1 VPRAGLTPDVVVAE
15 AAAVAD
21 ESGYERLTL
30 AAVAGRLGVA
40 LPSLYK
46 HVRGLDGL
54 QAGLATLAVRELG
67 DVLTRAAVGRSGR
80 DALVAVATAYRSYVL
95 AHPGRYAAT
104 VRAARPEDVDHVAAS
119 DDVLRTVLAVLRSY
133 GLEDDE
139 VVDAAR
145 TLRSA
150 LHGFAALEAAGGFGL
165 PRDVDRSFDR
175 MVAALDVALCSWPST
190 PPDR

>member
-1 VPRAGLTPDVVVAE
+1 MPRAGLTPDLVVAE

-21 ESGYERLTL
+21 ERGYEQLTL

-54 QAGLATLAVRELG
+54 QSGLAVLATRELSG
-67 DVLTRAAVGRSGR
+67 VLTAAAVGRSGT
-80 DALVAVATAYRSYVL
+80 DSLHALCAAYRSYVL

-104 VRAARPEDVDHVAAS
+104 VRAAGPDDTEHRAAS
-119 DDVLRTVLAVLRSY
+119 DQALRTVLAVLRSY
-133 GLEDDE
+133 GLEGEDA
-139 VVDAAR
+139 VDAAR

-150 LHGFAALEAAGGFGL
+150 LHGFAVLEAAGGFGL
-165 PRDVDRSFDR
+165 PRDVARSFER
-175 MVAALDVALCSWPST
+175 MVAALDVALRGWPCEGL
-190 PPDR
+190 

>member
-1 VPRAGLTPDVVVAE
+1 VPRAGLTSDVVVAE

-54 QAGLATLAVRELG
+54 QSGLAVLATRELG
-67 DVLTRAAVGRSGR
+67 DALTRAAVGRSGTE
-80 DALVAVATAYRSYVL
+80 ALQAVGAAYRSYVL
-95 AHPGRYAAT
+95 AHPGRYSAT
-104 VRAARPEDVDHVAAS
+104 VRAAGPEDTEHAAAT
-119 DDVLRTVLAVLRSY
+119 DDVLATVLAVLRSY
-133 GLEDDE
+133 GLTGDDA
-139 VVDAAR
+139 VDAAR
-145 TLRSA
+145 VLRSA

-165 PRDVDRSFDR
+165 PRDVDRSFGQ
-175 MVAALDVALCSWPST
+175 MIAALDVALRSWPRS
-190 PPDR
+190 